1 MLNFD
6 SLVMIAEAT
15 LADLGVWHDAAA
27 IANLA
32 EIGLV
37 CDSYDEA
44 ERMIDTAALS
54 FCGDSVDFSDIFGAL
69 S

>member
-6 SLVMIAEAT
+6 SLVMLAEAT

-27 IANLA
+27 VASLA

-37 CDSYDEA
+37 CDSYAEA
-44 ERMIDTAALS
+44 ERMINTAALS
-54 FCGDSVDFSDIFGAL
+54 FCGDSVDFSDILEAL
-69 S
+69 